1 MNTDR
6 RTVIRVFVFVVIAM
20 LAMSLP
26 DALGMPLW
34 VGLVLGVVVGLFAF
48 FALGLGAKSGSRSN

>member
-20 LAMSLP
+20 LAMCLP
-26 DALGMPLW
+26 DAFGMPLW
-34 VGLVLGVVVGLFAF
+34 VGLVLGVVVGLIAF
-48 FALGLGAKSGSRSN
+48 FALGLGANSGSRSN